1 MLKRWA
7 ARYDVSSLSR
17 QRRDSTSN
25 IILTPT
31 FDIQARVNAISFH
44 SGCIFPGIS
53 IKFNNHREVVMK
65 QASVFGAAAFVM
77 LLFVCSSII
86 TAQTE
91 SSVSRSS
98 LSGRSPAEMS
108 SPLADSVTVSFS
120 PGTSI
125 SPLASVNGI
134 LYADDCDSVRI
145 VQMLFTWGSSFPPY
159 QVPNLNWKA
168 GRGQNVQ
175 QNFPLPPT
183 APGFP
188 KDAHL
193 VYIVYPDGSTRNLDI
208 DTLVPGK
215 FYKLAPGC
223 GPSGVERESELP
235 TTTVLSQNYPNPFN
249 PFTIIRYQLPIHNYV
264 TLKVYDV
271 LGREVA
277 TLVDGVEEPG
287 YKSVQFDASELVSGV
302 YFYRLTVGGFVE
314 TKKLVLMK

>member
-1 MLKRWA
+1 
-7 ARYDVSSLSR
+7 
-17 QRRDSTSN
+17 
-25 IILTPT
+25 
-31 FDIQARVNAISFH
+31 
-44 SGCIFPGIS
+44 
-53 IKFNNHREVVMK
+53 
-65 QASVFGAAAFVM
+65 
-77 LLFVCSSII
+77 
-86 TAQTE
+86 
-91 SSVSRSS
+91 
-98 LSGRSPAEMS
+98 
-108 SPLADSVTVSFS
+108 
-120 PGTSI
+120 
-125 SPLASVNGI
+125 
-134 LYADDCDSVRI
+134 
-145 VQMLFTWGSSFPPY
+145 MLFTWGSSFPPY

-302 YFYRLTVGGFVE
+302 YFYRLSAGAFVE